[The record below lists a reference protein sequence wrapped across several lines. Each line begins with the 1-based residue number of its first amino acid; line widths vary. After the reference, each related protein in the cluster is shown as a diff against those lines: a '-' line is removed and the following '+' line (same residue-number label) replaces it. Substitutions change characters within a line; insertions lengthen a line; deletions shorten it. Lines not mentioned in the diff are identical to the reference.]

1 MPLAYSASVQN
12 LATGFVEVQ
21 PSCRHFH
28 GSSASLP
35 AQGGL
40 PDLSTTRNFA
50 EDLLARIPRTSGQ
63 SAGASTYV
71 QQERAKAALASR
83 NRGYALLE
91 ASDEEEEAP
100 VTAPAPTT
108 TAIPKAAK
116 QKHIRKSKVRSR
128 LMPAKTSTGHARL
141 LSPALNGNCCR
152 SVLEAR

>member
-1 MPLAYSASVQN
+1 M
-12 LATGFVEVQ
+12 
-21 PSCRHFH
+21 
-28 GSSASLP
+28 
-35 AQGGL
+35 
-40 PDLSTTRNFA
+40 STTRRFA

-71 QQERAKAALASR
+71 QQERVKAALASR

-128 LMPAKTSTGHARL
+128 PTPAKPRTGHVHWSEPCLEWTLPPQWSSEHTDIIFRVAHSL
-141 LSPALNGNCCR
+141 LA
-152 SVLEAR
+152 